1 MKKICSSILM
11 LLLCLPMFS
20 LEVDRLELESAGD
33 ETSVIFVNYEGPH
46 DIINTI
52 QEIESIGSGLALPIS
67 EDITVQQNTGDASK
81 YYVIHAVDPDTPN
94 GLDADILIL
103 GENANVD
110 HIDNVRRIIASY
122 LQSAYSYSAEDAQ
135 TIAVFTT
142 VYNAVYRGD
151 MDVFTEKYKPVVIEN
166 LTANKVGLS
175 LNYEDW
181 PGNTQIVIPLASLD
195 GGLGTV
201 DTSIISD
208 PEVVESMQEDPGMGI
223 EERKDLVEIKEE
235 EAQIAEE
242 KAQEAQKE
250 ATVAKQE
257 VVEEKKVLEEKKEVA
272 EEKQQ
277 IAEEKPDD
285 PVAQKEA
292 EEAKEEVEE
301 QEKVVEQ
308 AEEKVIVLQDE
319 AEEQQEIA
327 DTKRTDAQSDRVEIA
342 EDQQQI
348 IRERA
353 ASGDEILVLTHG
365 LKIVDEGSLLSTL
378 VLIDTKSGIEVKESP
393 VNVIRNRTVYSSG
406 EDYIAVAGTT
416 GGNAA
421 VRLVKLDSL
430 DMDIIDQSEEKLAI
444 DSVLVKDGDFYYV
457 VVEDGSKKV
466 VAKYDSELNQVLK
479 SDVDVLPQTPITIT
493 DLGIMVTN
501 KDGIAKLLDAETLAG
516 IENLE

>member
-1 MKKICSSILM
+1 MKNICKAVLL
-11 LLLCLPMFS
+11 LLLCMPIYS

-46 DIINTI
+46 DVINTI
-52 QEIESIGSGLALPIS
+52 SEIESIGSGLAVPIS
-67 EDITVQQNTGDASK
+67 GDTQTAQNAGDVNR
-81 YYVIHAVDPDTPN
+81 YYVIHAVDPETPN

-103 GENANVD
+103 GEQANVD
-110 HIDNVRRIIASY
+110 HIDNVRRIISSY
-122 LQSAYSYSAEDAQ
+122 LQTAYDYSEADAQ

-142 VYNAVYRGD
+142 VYNAVYRGQ
-151 MDVFTEKYKPVVIEN
+151 MDVFTEKYKPIVIEN
-166 LTANKVGLS
+166 INAAKVGLS

-201 DTSIISD
+201 DTGVISD
-208 PEVVESMQEDPGMGI
+208 PEVIESMQEDPGMGI

-242 KAQEAQKE
+242 NAQEAQKE

-257 VVEEKKVLEEKKEVA
+257 VVAQTTVLEEKVEEAEV
-272 EEKQQ
+272 KQQ
-277 IAEEKPDD
+277 IAEENPDD
-285 PVAQKEA
+285 PVAQREA
-292 EEAKEEVEE
+292 EEAKQEVEE

-308 AEEKVIVLQDE
+308 AEERVVELQQE
-319 AEEQQEIA
+319 AEEQQTIA
-327 DTKRTDAQSDRVEIA
+327 DTKRTDAQTDRVTIA
-342 EDQQQI
+342 EDQQEI

-353 ASGDEILVLTHG
+353 ARGDEVLVLTYG
-365 LKIVDEGSLLSTL
+365 LKIVDESSLLSTL
-378 VLIDTKSGIEVKESP
+378 VLIDTKSGVEVKESP
-393 VNVIRNRTVYSSG
+393 VNVIRNRTVYSAG

-457 VVEDGSKKV
+457 VIEDGNKNV
-466 VAKYDSELNQVLK
+466 VAKYDTELLQVLK

-493 DLGIMVTN
+493 DLGIMVTD
-501 KDGIAKLLDAETLAG
+501 KDGIAKLLDATTLLG
-516 IENLE
+516 VENVE

>member
-1 MKKICSSILM
+1 MKYICKA
-11 LLLCLPMFS
+11 LLLILCSMPLFS

-46 DIINTI
+46 DVINTI
-52 QEIESIGSGLALPIS
+52 EEIESIGSGLALPIS
-67 EDITVQQNTGDASK
+67 EARDASQNVGDANR
-81 YYVIHAVDPDTPN
+81 YYVIHAVDPENPN

-110 HIDNVRRIIASY
+110 HIDNVRRIISSY
-122 LQSAYSYSAEDAQ
+122 LQSAYDYSADDAQ

-142 VYNAVYRGD
+142 VYNAVYRGQ
-151 MDVFTEKYKPVVIEN
+151 MDVFTEKYKPIVIEN
-166 LTANKVGLS
+166 LTASKVGIS
-175 LNYEDW
+175 LNYDEW
-181 PGNTQIVIPLASLD
+181 AGNTQIVIPLASLE

-201 DTSIISD
+201 DTGIISD
-208 PEVVESMQEDPGMGI
+208 PEVVESMQEDPGKGI
-223 EERKDLVEIKEE
+223 EDRKDLVEIKEE
-235 EAQIAEE
+235 EAEIAEE

-257 VVEEKKVLEEKKEVA
+257 VVEEKQVLQEVKEEAEVA
-272 EEKQQ
+272 QQ
-277 IAEEKPDD
+277 KAEENPDD

-292 EEAKEEVEE
+292 EVAQEKVEE

-308 AEEKVIVLQDE
+308 AEQKVIVLQDE
-319 AEEQQEIA
+319 AEEQQDIA

-342 EDQQQI
+342 EDQQEI

-353 ASGDEILVLTHG
+353 ANGDEILILTHG
-365 LKIVDEGSLLSTL
+365 LKIVDDSSLLSTL

-393 VNVIRNRTVYSSG
+393 VNVIRNRTVYSAG

-457 VVEDGSKKV
+457 VIEDGNKNV
-466 VAKYDSELNQVLK
+466 VAKYDPELNQVLK

-493 DLGIMVTN
+493 DLGIMVTD
-501 KDGIAKLLDAETLAG
+501 KDGIAKLLDAETLLG
-516 IENLE
+516 IENLN